1 MPYPSLHH
9 LVAESSSA
17 RRYFSSLSPQVQG
30 LLQEQSR
37 QIHSAAQLHQQGE
50 ILKRYQHALANSQ
63 YFDGFWQK

>member
-17 RRYFSSLSPQVQG
+17 RRYFFSLPPQLQS
-30 LLQEQSR
+30 LLRAQSQ
-37 QIHSAAQLHQQGE
+37 QIQQAEALEKHQQ
-50 ILKRYQHALANSQ
+50 ALANSQ

>member
-17 RRYFSSLSPQVQG
+17 RRYFFSLPPQLQS
-30 LLQEQSR
+30 LLRAQSQ
-37 QIHSAAQLHQQGE
+37 QIHSAAQLHQQAE
-50 ILKRYQHALANSQ
+50 VLEKHQQALANSQ